1 MQHGEIR
8 PWPPKNP
15 TYWQLR
21 YWTTELVNGKPVK
34 KRKAVKLVDIS
45 REYQTEK
52 SVEALAQEKL
62 LSHNLGTH
70 RPESTDNV
78 DSYLQGFLERGEG
91 GRGKKL
97 KKSTLGAY
105 QDAYKLVQPY
115 LPQMQLRQ
123 VRVVDIDRLL
133 QDVAED
139 TDFAKTTYANLKNFL
154 SSAFRH
160 AARQGIINSNP
171 VRDAAIPQGKAADTY
186 AYNVHEVARM
196 VKALEKHPNAKAA
209 VIVAA
214 FTGLRRGEISGLR
227 WEDYDTKA
235 RELKI
240 TRNVYEGEVQTTK
253 TEASAALVPVIGIVE
268 KALAGHHKRNSGD
281 GYIFHDSVGNP
292 MRFENFTQ
300 REVQPILEKAGVPWH
315 GLHAFRRFLGTTLND
330 KGIALETIKD
340 VLRHSNND
348 VTKTS
353 YIKPSTKRFRKMLV
367 MVEKD
372 FKRALKSVKN
382 PKVKTPNG

>member
-1 MQHGEIR
+1 MQRGEIR

-21 YWTTELVNGKPVK
+21 YWTTELVNGKTVK
-34 KRKAVKLVDIS
+34 RRKAVKLTDIS
-45 REYQTEK
+45 REYQTVK

-62 LSHNLGTH
+62 LPHNLGTH
-70 RPESTDNV
+70 RPESTDSL
-78 DSYLQGFLERGEG
+78 DTFLQTFLQRGEG

-105 QDAYKLVQPY
+105 RDAYKLLQPY
-115 LPQMQLRQ
+115 LRDIRVNQ
-123 VRVVDIDRLL
+123 VRVADIDRLL
-133 QDVAED
+133 QEVAED

-154 SSAFRH
+154 SSAFRQG
-160 AARQGIINSNP
+160 ARQGIINFNP
-171 VRDAAIPQGKAADTY
+171 VRDAAIPHGNTANTH
-186 AYNVHEVARM
+186 AYSLREVVRM
-196 VKALEKHPNAKAA
+196 VKALDKHPNAKAA

-227 WEDYDTKA
+227 WEDYDTKTQ
-235 RELKI
+235 ELNI
-240 TRNVYEGEVQTTK
+240 TRSVYEGEVQTTK
-253 TEASAALVPVIGIVE
+253 TEASATRVPVIGIVR
-268 KALAGHHKRNSGD
+268 KALADHLKRDSGD

-300 REVQPILEKAGVPWH
+300 REVQPILEKAGVEWY

-330 KGIALETIKD
+330 KGVDLETIKD

-348 VTKTS
+348 VTKKS
-353 YIKPSTKRFRKMLV
+353 YIKQSTKRFRKMLELV
-367 MVEKD
+367 GRD
-372 FKRALKSVKN
+372 FKKAMKRRHQ
-382 PKVKTPNG
+382 